1 MPPMSADIV
10 GRVTAE
16 PTTERDMQ
24 RRRVLTCY
32 DAGSPIRSGCSSMAS
47 RGAAGWSWTAGGDD
61 GEVRHVDRCWS
72 GDGLLAW
79 RDGRLGDFSK
89 RAAQL
94 YDRIQVRRQR
104 PVEVGAVRAG
114 PLVFVQVLTHLHA
127 AVLLPGHAAVLEGS
141 CWSARSRGAA
151 RTNEL
156 DAGERRLIIGSEEGS
171 FRAGWRGLL
180 VFPGAWRAE
189 WSRKH
194 PSGACVSVQAA
205 AMTMCPGTGLLS
217 HVIEPGLVA
226 GSCRWGERARG
237 W

>member
-1 MPPMSADIV
+1 MHRAGVRDIDQASCRRRRPLSGMTCRLHRRRGSSVVHRIDLLCVAPTVGSLRSLPPISADIV

-94 YDRIQVRRQR
+94 YDRIQVRRQL

-156 DAGERRLIIGSEEGS
+156 DAGERRLIIGSEEG
-171 FRAGWRGLL
+171 
-180 VFPGAWRAE
+180 
-189 WSRKH
+189 
-194 PSGACVSVQAA
+194 
-205 AMTMCPGTGLLS
+205 
-217 HVIEPGLVA
+217 
-226 GSCRWGERARG
+226 
-237 W
+237 